1 MSCHQG
7 LDSSEGPWK
16 LADRRLFSLPA
27 FCDAATCLAC
37 RHALRCSRRA
47 AGSLPAPKLIEHKD
61 IDVAHADNPQY
72 CVPYVHDIYAHLR
85 ETEKV
90 RRPNMR
96 YLEDGTQ
103 SDINSQMRSI
113 LVDWLVEV
121 AEEYKLVSDTLYL
134 SVNYIDRVLSSMP
147 VQRSRLQLVGVSCM
161 LVAAKYEEIYAPQVD
176 EFVYI
181 TDNTYTR
188 NEVIQMERKILDL
201 LGFELT
207 APTGKHFLRRFIQ
220 SSEPD
225 GKTELL
231 ANYLCELTLVEAK
244 FLQYLPSKVAAA
256 CVFLANFTMKRQPW
270 NSTIEHY
277 TGYTLGEIAPVV
289 AELHKL
295 YKDSPKSNLV
305 AIREKYAATKF
316 KSVSTIVPPEHL
328 HGVSS
333 GQRVTRLRRALYKL
347 LVLC

>member
-113 LVDWLVEV
+113 LVDWLVR
-121 AEEYKLVSDTLYL
+121 
-134 SVNYIDRVLSSMP
+134 I
-147 VQRSRLQLVGVSCM
+147 
-161 LVAAKYEEIYAPQVD
+161 I
-176 EFVYI
+176 
-181 TDNTYTR
+181 
-188 NEVIQMERKILDL
+188 
-201 LGFELT
+201 
-207 APTGKHFLRRFIQ
+207 
-220 SSEPD
+220 
-225 GKTELL
+225 
-231 ANYLCELTLVEAK
+231 
-244 FLQYLPSKVAAA
+244 
-256 CVFLANFTMKRQPW
+256 
-270 NSTIEHY
+270 
-277 TGYTLGEIAPVV
+277 
-289 AELHKL
+289 
-295 YKDSPKSNLV
+295 
-305 AIREKYAATKF
+305 
-316 KSVSTIVPPEHL
+316 
-328 HGVSS
+328 
-333 GQRVTRLRRALYKL
+333 
-347 LVLC
+347 